1 MRASERRCRQGSR
14 AENREYKKASPIAG
28 LADKL
33 NDISLIFPPLKSI
46 VFEVFALLAIVVLA
60 CTTLEGALAMPLQN
74 ARAPSVVY
82 AACSSLSA
90 PIGVG
95 CNEIKSNF
103 MEPVTT
109 ITAAWTVVK
118 TAGEISK
125 RLYEFGKSLKD
136 REAKHQ
142 VDEMLDKLRE
152 LKQSASEV
160 EDENRGLREKL
171 RFKSDAYEFRTPFYY
186 DKARDHNHL
195 QPLCPKCFAKDIA
208 APMSEQGLGCAPE
221 HRRCLVC
228 DEVVQVENRPPRQ
241 SAARR
246 TPWK

>member
-1 MRASERRCRQGSR
+1 
-14 AENREYKKASPIAG
+14 
-28 LADKL
+28 
-33 NDISLIFPPLKSI
+33 
-46 VFEVFALLAIVVLA
+46 
-60 CTTLEGALAMPLQN
+60 
-74 ARAPSVVY
+74 
-82 AACSSLSA
+82 
-90 PIGVG
+90 
-95 CNEIKSNF
+95 

-109 ITAAWTVVK
+109 ITAASTVVK

-125 RLYEFGKSLKD
+125 KLYEFGKSLED

-152 LKQSASEV
+152 LK
-160 EDENRGLREKL
+160 
-171 RFKSDAYEFRTPFYY
+171 FRTPFYY
-186 DKARDHNHL
+186 DKARDNNHL

-228 DEVVQVENRPPRQ
+228 NEVVQVENRPPRQ